1 MVVADDE
8 DQIIRLYDRANSGL
22 PVKTFNFTNSLG
34 LSDLSGGVPR
44 EVDIEAST
52 RAGNRIYWL
61 GSHSNASGG
70 NLRPNRYRL
79 FATDISGTGA
89 ATTLAYTGQY
99 NNLRSDLIAW
109 GDANG
114 FNFTD
119 SAAAGKVPE
128 AATLD
133 GFNIEGLTFAP
144 DNTTAYVAFRA
155 PQVPT
160 TDRTKALIAPI
171 TNFASL
177 VTGTATSASIGD
189 PIQLDLGGRGI
200 RSIDRNASN
209 QYLIVALLTALR
221 VRPERLPAVYL
232 DWKSCRSTDR
242 AIG

>member
-1 MVVADDE
+1 
-8 DQIIRLYDRANSGL
+8 L
-22 PVKTFNFTNSLG
+22 T
-34 LSDLSGGVPR
+34 DLSGGVPR

-70 NLRPNRYRL
+70 NLRPNLYRL

-109 GDANG
+109 GDTNG

-160 TDRTKALIAPI
+160 TDRTKASIAPI
-171 TNFASL
+171 ANFASL
-177 VTGTATSASIGD
+177 VTGTATSATIGD

-209 QYLIVALLTALR
+209 
-221 VRPERLPAVYL
+221 E
-232 DWKSCRSTDR
+232 
-242 AIG
+242 